1 MSTAGGRLDKLYPAL
16 TAKERAL
23 LVLRAWKRDEE
34 EDRRIRLT
42 MPSAQINEF
51 NLYIDLL
58 NGACELTPYVH
69 AIGITIDQMGLR
81 YGWLLT
87 LDLWAIHAFKL
98 ADYIWSETKEP
109 ITESEYRRRQEAARA
124 EMVPATEFAEL
135 LAEEHEGWAV
145 ADLKERDDGGE
156 PTVTTAAWKRVRKEK
171 ERELAALV
179 GEGVLKGDGKGRRLL
194 INAGSFYGRRGEKA
208 PVWPDWGLEFDIVPD
223 TKAKEVDRRRRSRES
238 AREALMQGPSFA
250 ALLRRGSAGNSG
262 GRDGVES
269 KVGRLVAIHEER
281 LHEGASVCW
290 RGLIA
295 AEKVVEEMV
304 EQFSGEDPLKPA
316 TRQALQ
322 DARVQLDELVEQL
335 KARLGSIE
343 LGEPPAEL
351 VNKLRRSAGLRSG

>member
-1 MSTAGGRLDKLYPAL
+1 MRISDGRIDRLYPAL

-23 LVLRAWKRDEE
+23 LVLRAWKQDEE

-58 NGACELTPYVH
+58 NGACELTPYIH
-69 AIGITIDQMGLR
+69 AIGIMIDEMDLR
-81 YGWLLT
+81 YGWLIT

-109 ITESEYRRRQEAARA
+109 ITESDYRRRREAARA

-135 LAEEHEGWAV
+135 LAEEHEGWA
-145 ADLKERDDGGE
+145 AAELKDPDDGGE
-156 PTVTTAAWKRVRKEK
+156 PTVTTAAWKRVSKEK

-179 GEGVLKGDGKGRRLL
+179 GEGVLDGDRKGRRLL
-194 INAGSFYGRRGEKA
+194 INAGSFYGRRGEEA
-208 PVWPDWGLEFDIVPD
+208 PVWPDWGLKFDIVPD
-223 TKAKEVDRRRRSRES
+223 SKANEVDRRRRSRER

-250 ALLRRGSAGNSG
+250 ALLGLGTAGDSG
-262 GRDGVES
+262 GVES
-269 KVGRLVAIHEER
+269 KVRRIVAIHEER
-281 LHEGASVCW
+281 LREGASICW
-290 RGLIA
+290 QGLIA
-295 AEKVVEEMV
+295 AEKVVEEMA

-316 TRQALQ
+316 TRHALQ
-322 DARVQLDELVEQL
+322 DARVRLEELIKQL
-335 KARLGSIE
+335 KERLGPIE
-343 LGEPPAEL
+343 PGEPPAEL